1 MSTNYDDLALF
12 HDPLDMWY
20 FTGAANMEAAL
31 EYMYSHA
38 QGSFTHSAI
47 FTPNEDGVGARADE
61 QTVWFMFVDHDL
73 PTEYFTKYE
82 LTAEGLAT
90 RNAMR
95 AEKAAAIQA
104 SIDALQNLPP
114 IANTSN

>member
-1 MSTNYDDLALF
+1 
-12 HDPLDMWY
+12 
-20 FTGAANMEAAL
+20 
-31 EYMYSHA
+31 
-38 QGSFTHSAI
+38 
-47 FTPNEDGVGARADE
+47 
-61 QTVWFMFVDHDL
+61 MFVDHDL